1 MKILVCEKSDRL
13 RRNLTGYLEKTGF
26 DVCEAKTPEA
36 AFGLLEAE
44 SPQLVIAD
52 VDLPHG
58 EGLSFAEKIRACGAS
73 PCPFLLV
80 LLSDVRSPLLPQ
92 IIESGADDYLAKPFS
107 REELLHRITLAE
119 RMIRVQEKSFLL
131 PALAALAET
140 GDPGTGS
147 TGERI
152 AEFCRLLAVALRDLP
167 EFRNI
172 LSREYLED
180 LVLCAPLHDI
190 GKSGLDKSLLG
201 NPHVF
206 TPAQRKEMEKHT
218 VLGQDIVFSVIR
230 NHPRLKLLDMAAD
243 ITRSHHERFDGS
255 GYPDGLEGK
264 AIPLA
269 ARILAVADVY
279 DALVSERI
287 HRPAHTHAE
296 ARELVLQGSGTLF
309 DPIVVEAFR
318 RCDSRFEALA
328 AKSL

>member
-1 MKILVCEKSDRL
+1 MKILVCEKSDR
-13 RRNLTGYLEKTGF
+13 RRRHLSAYLESTGF
-26 DVCEAKTPEA
+26 DVCDAGTPDEALA
-36 AFGLLEAE
+36 LLEAE

-58 EGLSFAEKIRACGAS
+58 EGLAFVEKIRACGAS
-73 PCPFLLV
+73 PCPFLIV
-80 LLSDVRSPLLPQ
+80 LIADVRSTVLPQ
-92 IIESGADDYLAKPFS
+92 MIDLGADDYLAKPFS

-152 AEFCRLLAVALRDLP
+152 AEFCRLLAVALRDISD
-167 EFRNI
+167 FRNV
-172 LSREYLED
+172 LTREYLED

-190 GKSGLDKSLLG
+190 GKAGLDKALLG

-206 TPAQRKEMEKHT
+206 TPLQRKEMEKHT

-255 GYPDGLEGK
+255 GYPDGLDGK

-279 DALVSERI
+279 DALVSDRI
-287 HRPAHTHAE
+287 HRPAYTHAE
-296 ARELVLQGSGTLF
+296 ARDLVLQGSGTLF
-309 DPIVVEAFR
+309 DPTVVEAFR
-318 RCDSRFEALA
+318 RCETRFEALA
-328 AKSL
+328 AKSF